1 MRRNKKMIQFIIG
14 ALIGAVFGAAGG
26 VLIMA
31 MLVVNGEDHH
41 E

>member
-1 MRRNKKMIQFIIG
+1 MLEFIIG
-14 ALIGAVFGAAGG
+14 VAVGMIFGAAGG